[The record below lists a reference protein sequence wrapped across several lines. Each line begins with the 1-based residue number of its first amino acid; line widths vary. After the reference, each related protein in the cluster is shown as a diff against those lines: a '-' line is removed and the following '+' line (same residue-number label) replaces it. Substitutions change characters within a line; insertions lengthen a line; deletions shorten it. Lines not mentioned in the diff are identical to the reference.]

1 MCLLMYDWNI
11 VNCDVNNHITSIH
24 LIDLLP
30 GIQRHGKLGVFSDRL
45 GSKSAMLKE
54 KSAHCCRKDEYNT
67 FCTLDDP
74 QYTLLNRLYGVWQC
88 DLFAW
93 YFRFQ
98 NTCNT
103 NKFVRI
109 SRWISGFYITK
120 SCKERHWT
128 PFYPPNTL
136 RGREY
141 HFPVVRMFLRE
152 FSHKQCAETSVHKT
166 THPAV
171 TKMTIVNFLVKVFQ
185 HNFNKQF

>member
-1 MCLLMYDWNI
+1 MILLCLRRKHNI
-11 VNCDVNNHITSIH
+11 LSMHSTHSAFSRSINSMSKSIISA
-24 LIDLLP
+24 LIDWQYVL
-30 GIQRHGKLGVFSDRL
+30 GI
-45 GSKSAMLKE
+45 A
-54 KSAHCCRKDEYNT
+54 
-67 FCTLDDP
+67 
-74 QYTLLNRLYGVWQC
+74 YTLLNRLYGVWQC
-88 DLFAW
+88 DLFTW

-98 NTCNT
+98 NSCNR

-171 TKMTIVNFLVKVFQ
+171 TKMTIVNFLVNVLQ

>member
-1 MCLLMYDWNI
+1 MYLSKI
-11 VNCDVNNHITSIH
+11 ALQLYITNWQWRISKLYQIPRGNLADRIH
-24 LIDLLP
+24 TVKSTVRSLTMRFVYLILS
-30 GIQRHGKLGVFSDRL
+30 FS
-45 GSKSAMLKE
+45 
-54 KSAHCCRKDEYNT
+54 
-67 FCTLDDP
+67 
-74 QYTLLNRLYGVWQC
+74 
-88 DLFAW
+88 
-93 YFRFQ
+93 
-98 NTCNT
+98 NTCNR

-128 PFYPPNTL
+128 PFCPPNTS

-171 TKMTIVNFLVKVFQ
+171 TKMTIVNFLVNVLQ

>member
-1 MCLLMYDWNI
+1 MYISLFGDCCSLR
-11 VNCDVNNHITSIH
+11 VN
-24 LIDLLP
+24 
-30 GIQRHGKLGVFSDRL
+30 
-45 GSKSAMLKE
+45 GSRVESSLTDQKTQGSNVRMA
-54 KSAHCCRKDEYNT
+54 
-67 FCTLDDP
+67 
-74 QYTLLNRLYGVWQC
+74 TLLNRLYGVWQC
-88 DLFAW
+88 DLFSW

-98 NTCNT
+98 NTCSR

-109 SRWISGFYITK
+109 SRWISGFYIKK

-171 TKMTIVNFLVKVFQ
+171 RKMTIVNFLVNVLQ